1 MIENIIERE
10 EGFRPN
16 PYLCSEG
23 YITIG
28 YGTKIHKLQGMKPE
42 DFSIRVTKESG
53 FALLQDEL
61 IRIISGIGAS
71 RVVGIYNSLSEE
83 RKTIIISMTYQMG
96 LVGILNFQ
104 KMWIALSEGNFEEA
118 AKEMLDSRWAKQT
131 QGRAERH
138 AQVMKSDSLAA
149 YKN

>member
-23 YITIG
+23 YVTIG

-42 DFSIRVTKESG
+42 DFSLRVTKESG

-61 IRIISGIGAS
+61 IRVISGIGAS
-71 RVVGIYNSLSEE
+71 RVSAYYTHLSEE
-83 RKTIIISMTYQMG
+83 RKTIIISMAYQMG
-96 LVGILNFQ
+96 LVGILNFH
-104 KMWIALSEGNFEEA
+104 KMWRAISLGNFDLASE
-118 AKEMLDSRWAKQT
+118 EMLDSMWAKQT
-131 QGRAERH
+131 SGRAKRH
-138 AQVMKSDSLAA
+138 AQVMKSGSLAT
-149 YKN
+149 YKD